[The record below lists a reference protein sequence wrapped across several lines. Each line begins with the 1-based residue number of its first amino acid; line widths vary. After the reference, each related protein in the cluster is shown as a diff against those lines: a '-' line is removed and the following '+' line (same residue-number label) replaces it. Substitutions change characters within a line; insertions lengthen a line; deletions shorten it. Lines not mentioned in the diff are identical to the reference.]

1 MNDDCAKTQSA
12 IQGELNTLSQ
22 AVEELEV
29 TISRH
34 IDRIAP
40 VRYNPPQPSCPPD
53 GKGLSC
59 ESNLCDL
66 GSSIRQSRK
75 RVELAFSELRAV
87 SEQIQL

>member
-1 MNDDCAKTQSA
+1 MNDCCAKPQSTTH
-12 IQGELNTLSQ
+12 GEINTLAQ

-40 VRYNPPQPSCPPD
+40 VRYNPPQPACPPD

-66 GSSIRQSRK
+66 ATAIRESRK
-75 RVELAFSELRAV
+75 RIERAFSELRAV
-87 SEQIQL
+87 TEQIQL